1 MKNRNPNTLVTGVS
15 AFLFFV
21 ATIVMFFV
29 IGLSPDQKETSETD
43 AWMTLLFILFATGFL
58 ITLILTI
65 VFAILNSRKKK
76 KSSLWKAEQVKEEKE
91 IECPSCHEKIPAS
104 STFCPKCGK
113 SILPSEGEEETALPL
128 YEEQGTPDFR
138 FEDYFSLFAYAYST
152 ADVFFGVLL
161 VADIVMILFGLLY
174 SITALWTAGLTLALL
189 NGILFFSLL
198 IIPSLSF
205 LDAQKKKQVV
215 VHTRVY
221 ENCIVTDTDMDRKGK
236 KMHDHQIVDL
246 NHFQKA
252 KENKRGFYFASIKE
266 NRIEA
271 TLLKRDALNE
281 TVKQLLSNKIQEGKK
296 KSKIRFLSDS
306 ALSYLKKQLLRADK
320 E

>member
-21 ATIVMFFV
+21 STIVMFFV
-29 IGLSPDQKETSETD
+29 IGLSPEEEETSETG
-43 AWMTLLFILFATGFL
+43 ALMALLFILFAAGFL

-65 VFAILNSRKKK
+65 VFAILNGRKKK
-76 KSSLWKAEQVKEEKE
+76 ESSLFKAEQVKKEKE

-104 STFCPKCGK
+104 SNFCPKCGK

-138 FEDYFSLFAYAYST
+138 FGDYFSLFAYASS
-152 ADVFFGVLL
+152 AIDVFFGVLL
-161 VADIVMILFGLLY
+161 VADIVMILLGLLY
-174 SITALWTAGLTLALL
+174 SFTALWTIGLTLALL
-189 NGILFFSLL
+189 NGIMLFSLL
-198 IIPSLSF
+198 VIPSLSF

-215 VHTRVY
+215 VHTKIY

-236 KMHDHQIVDL
+236 KTHNHQIVDL

-271 TLLKRDALNE
+271 TFLKRDALNE
-281 TVKQLLSNKIQEGKK
+281 SVKQLLSNKIQEGKK
-296 KSKIRFLSDS
+296 KK
-306 ALSYLKKQLLRADK
+306 
-320 E
+320 